1 MTTEQE
7 ITREALRL
15 GFVAAGFAAAGL
27 SETTKTFSDWLE
39 SGRSAGMDY
48 MRKHATMR
56 ADVRE
61 LMPGAKTV
69 IVAAARYPVNNAPG
83 SGFSSYSWGR
93 DYHEVLRE
101 RLVALADF
109 MKEHSW
115 ISASRVCVD
124 SAPISE
130 REWAV
135 RAGIGWRGRQGQ
147 IVNAE
152 NGCCLVLGEILVD
165 VVLKPSASVANQCGS
180 CRKCVDSCPTGA
192 LCADGLIDARRCI
205 SYLTIERKGEFTA
218 EEQGRIGKSVF
229 GCDICTAICPWNR
242 LGNDRVMSELA
253 GRKPPDLQECLN
265 MTGAGFKERFKDTAV
280 FRTGL
285 KRLKRNAAAVLANM
299 RRK

>member
-15 GFVAAGFAAAGL
+15 GFVAVGFAAAGP
-27 SETTKTFSDWLE
+27 SDTAQTFSEWLE
-39 SGRSAGMDY
+39 SGRSAGLAY
-48 MRKHATMR
+48 LKKHAAIR

-61 LMPGAKTV
+61 LMPDAKTII
-69 IVAAARYPVNNAPG
+69 IVAARYPANNEPG

-101 RLVALADF
+101 KLTALAEF
-109 MKEHSW
+109 MKGRSW

-124 SAPISE
+124 SAPVSE
-130 REWAV
+130 REWAL

-165 VVLKPSASVANQCGS
+165 TVLKPSAPAADQCGS
-180 CRKCVDSCPTGA
+180 CRKCVDACPTGA
-192 LCADGLIDARRCI
+192 LCADGLVDARRCI
-205 SYLTIERKGEFTA
+205 SYLTIEHKGEFTA
-218 EEQGRIGKSVF
+218 EQEGRLGESLF
-229 GCDICTAICPWNR
+229 GCDICTAVCLWNKA
-242 LGNDRVMSELA
+242 GEDRVLRELI
-253 GRKPPDLQECLN
+253 GEKPPTPEDCMK
-265 MTGAGFKERFKDTAV
+265 MTAAGFKARFKDTVV

-285 KRLKRNAAAVLANM
+285 KRLKRNAGAVFENM

>member
-15 GFVAAGFAAAGL
+15 GFVAVGFAAAGP
-27 SETTKTFSDWLE
+27 SQTAETFAEWLE

-48 MRKHATMR
+48 LRKHAAMR
-56 ADVRE
+56 ADVHE
-61 LMPGAKTV
+61 LMPDAKTV
-69 IVAAARYPVNNAPG
+69 IVVAARYPFNNAAG

-93 DYHEVLRE
+93 DYHEVVRE
-101 RLVALADF
+101 KLGALAEF
-109 MKEHSW
+109 MKAHAW
-115 ISASRVCVD
+115 IFASRICVD
-124 SAPISE
+124 SAPIPE
-130 REWAV
+130 REWAL

-165 VVLKPSASVANQCGS
+165 AVLTPSGPVANRCGS
-180 CRKCVDSCPTGA
+180 CRKCMDACPTGA

-205 SYLTIERKGEFTA
+205 SYLTIEHKGEFTA
-218 EEQGRIGKSVF
+218 EEERRLGESLF
-229 GCDICTAICPWNR
+229 GCDVCTAICPWNR
-242 LGNDRVMSELA
+242 FGDDRVMNELA
-253 GRKPPDLQECLN
+253 GRKPPGLSDCLK
-265 MTGAGFKERFKDTAV
+265 MTAAEFKARFKDTVV

-285 KRLKRNAAAVLANM
+285 KRLKRNANAVLENV